1 MMNPPFDASV
11 EDIAQ
16 AAREGR
22 PPRDHGPY
30 GVRVGDD
37 HLHYTPAVLA
47 DRVPLGA
54 QILDAVDLRPARDY
68 VLLQIMHDGATKEV
82 RTEDPVDLR
91 QPGLETFVAF
101 KGDRLYRLTL
111 NDRSLDWGA
120 RWITA
125 DVLLT
130 LAQVDPAAFE
140 VVLLHP
146 QGQNRVLTGEDRAD
160 LGDPGVERF
169 ETIPLAIEIFV
180 NTEPKVVHR
189 RVLDFWQVVRLEY
202 PQADPNQAQAAYT
215 VTYAKGPK
223 ANPSGTLVKGQTVA
237 VKQGMEFDVFVTDR
251 S

>member
-1 MMNPPFDASV
+1 MNTPFDATV

-16 AAREGR
+16 AARDGR

-30 GVRVGDD
+30 GLRVGDD
-37 HLHYTPAVLA
+37 HLHYTAAVLA
-47 DRVPLGA
+47 DPVPLGA
-54 QILDAVDLRPARDY
+54 QILEAAGLNPVREY
-68 VLLQIMHDGATKEV
+68 MLLQIMRDGSTKEV
-82 RTEDPVDLR
+82 RAEDSVDLR

-101 KGDRLYRLTL
+101 HGDRLYRLTL
-111 NDRSLDWGA
+111 NDRSMDWGT

-125 DVLLT
+125 AVLLT
-130 LAQVDPAAFE
+130 LARVDPAAFE

-146 QGQNRVLTGEDRAD
+146 QGQNRVLSGEDRAD
-160 LGDPGVERF
+160 LDDPGVERF

-180 NTEPKVVHR
+180 NTEPKVVHQ

-202 PQADPNQAQAAYT
+202 PHADPSQAQASYT

-223 ANPSGTLVKGQTVA
+223 ANPSGTLVKGQSVV
-237 VKQGMEFDVFVTDR
+237 VKQRMEFDVFVTDR